1 MENADIRDLFLQMRE
16 KEYKEYEED
25 VEIAVD
31 ELTKMKLYPIDGEI
45 VLDLYAIPSHNY
57 QSYFAIV
64 YEKDG
69 RYEMVYAKPQFYDPI
84 VENWVKT
91 YPFKDAKEYE
101 SHPAKDGKII
111 MGVKSLSGELLDT
124 LLDITDNFPSVRYDS
139 EGFTLD
145 GCFQAIRIYK
155 DDNISSEVSFSSGD
169 ELVLPKGKEYLAN
182 LLYNL
187 YIEIGRLIE

>member
-1 MENADIRDLFLQMRE
+1 METVDVRDLFLQMRE

-45 VLDLYAIPSHNY
+45 VLDLYAIPSNNR
-57 QSYFAIV
+57 QSYYAIV
-64 YEKDG
+64 YDNNG
-69 RYEMVYAKPQFYDPI
+69 RFDMVYAKPQFYEPI
-84 VENWVKT
+84 TQELIKM
-91 YPFKDAKEYE
+91 YRFKDAKEVE
-101 SHPAKDGKII
+101 GHPVKDGKII
-111 MGVKSLSGELLDT
+111 MGVKPLSGELLDT
-124 LLDITDNFPSVRYDS
+124 LLDITDSFPSVRYDS
-139 EGFTLD
+139 EEFTID

>member
-1 MENADIRDLFLQMRE
+1 MENADIRDFFLRMRE
-16 KEYKEYEED
+16 KKHRKYEED

-45 VLDLYAIPSHNY
+45 VLDL
-57 QSYFAIV
+57 
-64 YEKDG
+64 
-69 RYEMVYAKPQFYDPI
+69 
-84 VENWVKT
+84 
-91 YPFKDAKEYE
+91 
-101 SHPAKDGKII
+101 
-111 MGVKSLSGELLDT
+111 SLSGELLDT

-169 ELVLPKGKEYLAN
+169 ELVLPKGKEHLAN

>member
-1 MENADIRDLFLQMRE
+1 MENADIRDFFLRMRE
-16 KEYKEYEED
+16 KKHRKYEED

-45 VLDLYAIPSHNY
+45 VLDL
-57 QSYFAIV
+57 
-64 YEKDG
+64 
-69 RYEMVYAKPQFYDPI
+69 
-84 VENWVKT
+84 
-91 YPFKDAKEYE
+91 
-101 SHPAKDGKII
+101 
-111 MGVKSLSGELLDT
+111 SLSGELLDT

>member
-1 MENADIRDLFLQMRE
+1 METVDVRDLFLQMRE

-45 VLDLYAIPSHNY
+45 VLDLYAIPSNNR
-57 QSYFAIV
+57 QSYYAIV
-64 YEKDG
+64 YDNNG
-69 RYEMVYAKPQFYDPI
+69 RFDMVYAKPQFYEPI
-84 VENWVKT
+84 TQELIKM
-91 YPFKDAKEYE
+91 YRFKDAKEVE
-101 SHPAKDGKII
+101 GHPVKDGKII
-111 MGVKSLSGELLDT
+111 MGVKPLSGELLDT
-124 LLDITDNFPSVRYDS
+124 LLDITDSFPSVRYDS
-139 EGFTLD
+139 EEFTID

-155 DDNISSEVSFSSGD
+155 DDNISSEVSLSSGD

>member
-1 MENADIRDLFLQMRE
+1 MENADIRDFFLRMRE
-16 KEYKEYEED
+16 KKHRKYEED

-45 VLDLYAIPSHNY
+45 VLDL
-57 QSYFAIV
+57 
-64 YEKDG
+64 
-69 RYEMVYAKPQFYDPI
+69 
-84 VENWVKT
+84 
-91 YPFKDAKEYE
+91 
-101 SHPAKDGKII
+101 
-111 MGVKSLSGELLDT
+111 SLSGELLDT
-124 LLDITDNFPSVRYDS
+124 LLDITDIFPSVRYDS